1 MASNTKVISSTTL
14 SHHYRLIHVWNLSLN
29 DRFIKYY
36 WNEHFTL
43 CLICNSSACSSVHT
57 KYHISFH
64 ATWASCLWTCLN
76 KLYRGERSYK
86 LLFFGAA
93 NTHFS
98 PASSCFLIFFIISL
112 CLALPCFIAPRS
124 IPRFCLELLLMRAA
138 AASLKCFLCMHI
150 YEILVFVLSPHAFIS
165 QWRES
170 STSLGSVCGL
180 YDYFVTHTIKTH
192 FCLNLIFNITATI
205 KCPLLLLLPL
215 IFTKCSHDRRLTY
228 LYLMLFVQ
236 QQTTFY
242 MQFRET
248 FLLSSPL
255 CCCFQLLLLRFI
267 K

>member
-1 MASNTKVISSTTL
+1 MMASNTKVISSTTL

-98 PASSCFLIFFIISL
+98 PASSCFLIFFL
-112 CLALPCFIAPRS
+112 LFLYVLPCLAS
-124 IPRFCLELLLMRAA
+124 LLHAQFLGFV
-138 AASLKCFLCMHI
+138 SNFFLC
-150 YEILVFVLSPHAFIS
+150 V
-165 QWRES
+165 
-170 STSLGSVCGL
+170 
-180 YDYFVTHTIKTH
+180 
-192 FCLNLIFNITATI
+192 
-205 KCPLLLLLPL
+205 LLLLPSNVFYACIYMRFL
-215 IFTKCSHDRRLTY
+215 FLFFRL
-228 LYLMLFVQ
+228 M
-236 QQTTFY
+236 
-242 MQFRET
+242 
-248 FLLSSPL
+248 PL
-255 CCCFQLLLLRFI
+255 
-267 K
+267 

>member
-138 AASLKCFLCMHI
+138 AASLKCILCMHI

-180 YDYFVTHTIKTH
+180 YGYFVTHTIKTH
-192 FCLNLIFNITATI
+192 FALIWYLTS
-205 KCPLLLLLPL
+205 LPPSNVH
-215 IFTKCSHDRRLTY
+215 F
-228 LYLMLFVQ
+228 F
-236 QQTTFY
+236 FY
-242 MQFRET
+242 S
-248 FLLSSPL
+248 LLSSQSVLTIADWLICTWCFLCSSKQLFICSFEKLFSSPL
-255 CCCFQLLLLRFI
+255 LSAAAFNFCFFDL
-267 K
+267 